1 MPRRNRNA
9 SLPLVT
15 PDMLA
20 DQIAQIASDLLTCPN
35 RAPLCA
41 ACLINPATTGD
52 YCVLCQDR
60 ITSLASSTNPRRR

>member
-9 SLPLVT
+9 SLSLVT

-20 DQIAQIASDLLTCPN
+20 DQIAQIASDLLTCYD

-41 ACLINPATTGD
+41 ACLSNPATTGG
-52 YCVLCQDR
+52 YCASCRDQLTLSFP
-60 ITSLASSTNPRRR
+60 TSPRRR

>member
-20 DQIAQIASDLLTCPN
+20 DQIAQIASDLLTRQD

-41 ACLINPATTGD
+41 ACLSTRPPRAITAPRARARSP
-52 YCVLCQDR
+52 LPLP
-60 ITSLASSTNPRRR
+60 TSLRRR

>member
-20 DQIAQIASDLLTCPN
+20 DQIAQIASDLLTCQD
-35 RAPLCA
+35 RAPRCA
-41 ACLINPATTGD
+41 ACLGSLATTGD
-52 YCVLCQDR
+52 YCALCQGQ
-60 ITSLASSTNPRRR
+60 ITLSFPTSPRRR

>member
-9 SLPLVT
+9 SLPLIT

-20 DQIAQIASDLLTCPN
+20 DQIAQIASDLLTCHV

-41 ACLINPATTGD
+41 VCLINPATAGG
-52 YCVLCQDR
+52 YCVPCQDQITFPAR
-60 ITSLASSTNPRRR
+60 RTSLRRR

>member
-9 SLPLVT
+9 SLPLAT

-20 DQIAQIASDLLTCPN
+20 DQIAQIASDLHTCRD

-41 ACLINPATTGD
+41 ACLINPATTGG
-52 YCVLCQDR
+52 YCALCQGQ
-60 ITSLASSTNPRRR
+60 ITSSDRSTSLRRR

>member
-20 DQIAQIASDLLTCPN
+20 DQIAQIASDLLTCQD

-41 ACLINPATTGD
+41 ACLINPAATGG
-52 YCVLCQDR
+52 YCVLCQAEV
-60 ITSLASSTNPRRR
+60 ASSAPPTSPRRR

>member
-20 DQIAQIASDLLTCPN
+20 DQIAQIASDLLTFRD
-35 RAPLCA
+35 RALLCA
-41 ACLINPATTGD
+41 ACKCNAATRGD
-52 YCVLCQDR
+52 YCAPCQIR
-60 ITSLASSTNPRRR
+60 ITSSAPPISLRRR

>member
-9 SLPLVT
+9 SLPLVV

-20 DQIAQIASDLLTCPN
+20 DQIAQIASDLRTRQD

-41 ACLINPATTGD
+41 ACLAITGD
-52 YCVLCQDR
+52 YCAPCQDQ
-60 ITSLASSTNPRRR
+60 ITLSLPTSPRRR

>member
-9 SLPLVT
+9 SLPLIT

-20 DQIAQIASDLLTCPN
+20 DQITQLASDLITCHD

-41 ACLINPATTGD
+41 VCLINLATTGD
-52 YCVLCQDR
+52 YCAPCIGQTTHSR
-60 ITSLASSTNPRRR
+60 STSPRRR

>member
-9 SLPLVT
+9 TLPLVT

-20 DQIAQIASDLLTCPN
+20 DQIAQIASDLLTCQG

-41 ACLINPATTGD
+41 AYLINPAATGG
-52 YCVLCQDR
+52 YCAPCRVQITLR
-60 ITSLASSTNPRRR
+60 ARRTSLRRR

>member
-20 DQIAQIASDLLTCPN
+20 DQIAQIASDLLTCHD

-41 ACLINPATTGD
+41 VCLIHPAAAGG
-52 YCVLCQDR
+52 YCVPCRVQITLR
-60 ITSLASSTNPRRR
+60 ARRTSLRRR

>member
-20 DQIAQIASDLLTCPN
+20 DQIAQIASDLLTCRD

-41 ACLINPATTGD
+41 ACLASPATTGG
-52 YCVLCQDR
+52 YCAPCRDQ
-60 ITSLASSTNPRRR
+60 ITSSDCSTSLRRR

>member
-9 SLPLVT
+9 SLPPVT

-20 DQIAQIASDLLTCPN
+20 DQIAQVASDLHTCPY

-41 ACLINPATTGD
+41 ACYINPVTTGD

-60 ITSLASSTNPRRR
+60 ITSLASSTSPRRR

>member
-20 DQIAQIASDLLTCPN
+20 DQIAQIASDLRTCQD

-41 ACLINPATTGD
+41 ACLAITGD
-52 YCVLCQDR
+52 YCAPCQDQ
-60 ITSLASSTNPRRR
+60 IAFSLSTSPRRR

>member
-9 SLPLVT
+9 SLSLVT

-20 DQIAQIASDLLTCPN
+20 DQIAQIASDLLTCHD

-41 ACLINPATTGD
+41 ACLCNVAIRGD
-52 YCVLCQDR
+52 YCAPCQGQ
-60 ITSLASSTNPRRR
+60 ITSPASPTSPRRR

>member
-20 DQIAQIASDLLTCPN
+20 DQIAQIASDLLPARTARRCAP
-35 RAPLCA
+35 RAST
-41 ACLINPATTGD
+41 NPATTGD
-52 YCVLCQDR
+52 YCAPCQGQITFSDR
-60 ITSLASSTNPRRR
+60 STSLRRR

>member
-20 DQIAQIASDLLTCPN
+20 DQITQIASDLLTCHD

-41 ACLINPATTGD
+41 ACVASPAATGD
-52 YCVLCQDR
+52 YCAWCRDQ
-60 ITSLASSTNPRRR
+60 ITHPARPASLRRR

>member
-20 DQIAQIASDLLTCPN
+20 DQITQIASDLLTCRD

-41 ACLINPATTGD
+41 ACFINPATTGG

-60 ITSLASSTNPRRR
+60 ITSLASSTSLRRR

>member
-20 DQIAQIASDLLTCPN
+20 NQIAQIASDLLTCHD

-41 ACLINPATTGD
+41 ACLCNAATRGD
-52 YCVLCQDR
+52 YCAPCQGQ
-60 ITSLASSTNPRRR
+60 ITTPVPPTSLRRR

>member
-20 DQIAQIASDLLTCPN
+20 DQIAQIASDLRT
-35 RAPLCA
+35 RQERVPLCA
-41 ACLINPATTGD
+41 ACLATTGD
-52 YCVLCQDR
+52 YCASCQNQ
-60 ITSLASSTNPRRR
+60 IALFLPISPRRR

>member
-20 DQIAQIASDLLTCPN
+20 DQITQIASDLVTCHD
-35 RAPLCA
+35 RAPLCT
-41 ACLINPATTGD
+41 ACLTSPATTGD
-52 YCVLCQDR
+52 YCARCQDQ
-60 ITSLASSTNPRRR
+60 IILSLPSKPRRR